1 MITAP
6 YSWYDLIGGRQHRRI
21 LRLSFPNNDAP
32 TAQLLINALDAT
44 ECLSRDFEFKLEILS
59 NNAHL
64 ALKDM
69 QGKLMC
75 VALVRQDGSLRYYT
89 GYCFAFRLV
98 KSDGNLTFYQATL
111 GPWLKYLSLR
121 KNNYLFH
128 NKTVRQQTEVI
139 LGTYGVHA
147 QWDCRLRGEDRAMT
161 DACQFDET
169 DFNYLSRRWEAAGWY
184 YWYEHGAAGH
194 QLILSD
200 DSVSA
205 APIDGGGDIR
215 FQRHGGSVEEDG
227 IGEWSPVRQIM
238 PGSVAL
244 TKFDFKNFDRLG
256 PALASMP
263 TINKQGAVLDIE
275 SYEYTGA
282 YGFKNGK
289 DGDALAS
296 LRMEEIEAAAKH
308 IDAAGNN
315 RSVLPGRWFR
325 LLDHFKHGLYSGQEA
340 RSNEYLIL
348 EVHHTASNNY
358 LQEAER
364 EAGYSNTLRCMRKNV
379 PWRPGRNYNSV
390 ETKILAPQTATVVG
404 PSGPNT
410 IHTDEYG
417 RVRVQFHWDRV
428 GENDERSSAW
438 TRVASS
444 WAGSELGLIAI
455 PRIGMEVIVQFL
467 NGSPDRFIITGCV
480 FNVRNMPPWKLPSQQ
495 ALSGLRSREL
505 APNCG
510 NRAGGRSNHLLLD
523 DTHENIQAQLKSDHQ
538 QSLLS
543 LGYITRIDD
552 NAGRKEARGEGWEL
566 ASNAWGVA
574 RANKGMLITTEARSG
589 ADAPAKDMG
598 ETVQRL
604 ATARDQ
610 HETQAEMARQHG
622 AQDPT
627 AQQADVADAI
637 KAQNDAIHGAGGD
650 FPQLSAP
657 HLVLASPVGIEL
669 TSAQSTH
676 IASAHHTALTTG
688 KSLSIASGENLF
700 ASIRQSLRV
709 FVHKAGMK
717 LIAAAGD
724 IDMQALS
731 NSINILAKLDITHTA
746 NRITITAKEEV
757 LINGGG
763 SYARFNAGG
772 IEHGTN
778 GRHVSHAADH
788 SFPDAKSLSNSIP
801 VTAVKQEGAHAITV
815 LAHSAEGMAL
825 AGASV
830 TFFDPD
836 TRSQIAHH
844 VLSDDGS
851 GETLKAEHNQLYH
864 ALVGYEGWTTQF
876 QAMPEDDDDDIVYD
890 LGELD
895 EDRDTEHL

>member
-1 MITAP
+1 MTTTP
-6 YSWYDLIGGRQHRRI
+6 YSWHDLISGRQHRRL
-21 LRLSFPNNDAP
+21 LRLTFPHDDAP
-32 TAQLLINALDAT
+32 TAQLLVNDLEAS
-44 ECLSRDFEFKLEILS
+44 ESLSRDFEFKLELLS

-69 QGKLMC
+69 QGKLVC
-75 VALVRQDGSLRYYT
+75 VALVRHDGSLRYFT
-89 GYCFAFRLV
+89 GYCFTFRLV

-111 GPWLKYLSLR
+111 GPWLKYLGLR

-128 NKTVRQQTEVI
+128 NKTVREQTEAI
-139 LGTYGVHA
+139 FSAYGVHA

-169 DFNYLSRRWEAAGWY
+169 DFNYVSRRWEAAGWY
-184 YWYEHGAAGH
+184 YWYEHTAAGH
-194 QLILSD
+194 QLMLSD

-205 APIDGGGDIR
+205 APIDGGADIR
-215 FQRHGGSVEEDG
+215 FQRHGGSLEEDG
-227 IGEWSPVRQIM
+227 IGEWSPVRHTM

-244 TKFDFKNFDRLG
+244 TTFDFKNFSPHD
-256 PALASMP
+256 PALATMP
-263 TINKQGAVLDIE
+263 TINKQGAVPDVE
-275 SYEYTGA
+275 SYEYAGA
-282 YGFKNGK
+282 YGFRDGK
-289 DGDALAS
+289 HGDALAR
-296 LRMEEIEAAAKH
+296 LRMEEMEAVAKH

-325 LLDHFKHGLYSGQEA
+325 LVDHFNHSLFNGREA

-348 EVHHTASNNY
+348 EVRHLAANNY
-358 LQEAER
+358 LQQAER
-364 EAGYSNTLRCMRKNV
+364 EAGYTNTLRCLRKNV
-379 PWRPGRNYNSV
+379 PWRPGRGYNSTD
-390 ETKILAPQTATVVG
+390 TKILAPQTATVVG

-410 IHTDEYG
+410 IYTDEYG
-417 RVRVQFHWDRV
+417 RVRVQFHWDRI
-428 GENDERSSAW
+428 GEYDERSSAW
-438 TRVASS
+438 VRVASS
-444 WAGSELGLIAI
+444 WAGSELGFITI

-480 FNVRNMPPWKLPSQQ
+480 YNSRNMPPWKLPSQQ

-505 APNCG
+505 SPEGG

-523 DTHENIQAQLKSDHQ
+523 DTNEQVQAQLKSDHQ

-543 LGYITRIDD
+543 LGYITRIDN

-574 RANKGMLITTEARSG
+574 RANQGMLITTEARVG
-589 ADAPAKDMG
+589 AGAPAKDMG
-598 ETVQRL
+598 ETTQRL
-604 ATARDQ
+604 AAARAQ
-610 HETQAEMARQHG
+610 HATQADLAEQHG
-622 AQDPT
+622 AQDQT
-627 AQQADVADAI
+627 ARQAEVADAI
-637 KAQNDAIHGAGGD
+637 KAQNDAIRGAGGD

-688 KSLSIASGENLF
+688 KSLSIASGDSLL
-700 ASIRQSLRV
+700 ASIRHSFRL

-778 GRHVSHAADH
+778 GQYVGHAAGH
-788 SFPDAKSLSNSIP
+788 SFPGAKSLNNAIP

-815 LAHSAEGMAL
+815 LAHSAEGLAL

-830 TFFDPD
+830 TFFDPE
-836 TRSQIAHH
+836 RQSQIAHH

-851 GETLKAEHNQLYH
+851 GETLTAEHNQLYH

-876 QAMPEDDDDDIVYD
+876 QAMPDDDDDDIEYD